1 MEVVNDE
8 SVWQKENIGHSQSFG
23 FELSGNWNP
32 IRILNIGFSGNV
44 YKDEIDGRTVGY
56 DEKKSMVCTDWKG
69 SVSIAITPTTEF
81 QLDGFFISDQLTP
94 QGKIKSHSSV
104 NTGLSQYFM
113 NRKLR
118 ANLSI
123 NNIFDGLEETTII
136 DTSKMHMEQIR
147 NRDARVTWL
156 TLTYSL

>member
-1 MEVVNDE
+1 
-8 SVWQKENIGHSQSFG
+8 
-23 FELSGNWNP
+23 
-32 IRILNIGFSGNV
+32 
-44 YKDEIDGRTVGY
+44 
-56 DEKKSMVCTDWKG
+56 
-69 SVSIAITPTTEF
+69 
-81 QLDGFFISDQLTP
+81 
-94 QGKIKSHSSV
+94 
-104 NTGLSQYFM
+104 M

-136 DTSKMHMEQIR
+136 DTDKMQMEQIR

>member
-1 MEVVNDE
+1 MN
-8 SVWQKENIGHSQSFG
+8 
-23 FELSGNWNP
+23 
-32 IRILNIGFSGNV
+32 
-44 YKDEIDGRTVGY
+44 
-56 DEKKSMVCTDWKG
+56 
-69 SVSIAITPTTEF
+69 A
-81 QLDGFFISDQLTP
+81 
-94 QGKIKSHSSV
+94 
-104 NTGLSQYFM
+104 GLSQYFM

-156 TLTYSL
+156 TLTYFFWVYKVSGE

>member
-1 MEVVNDE
+1 MN
-8 SVWQKENIGHSQSFG
+8 
-23 FELSGNWNP
+23 
-32 IRILNIGFSGNV
+32 
-44 YKDEIDGRTVGY
+44 
-56 DEKKSMVCTDWKG
+56 
-69 SVSIAITPTTEF
+69 A
-81 QLDGFFISDQLTP
+81 
-94 QGKIKSHSSV
+94 
-104 NTGLSQYFM
+104 GLSQYFM

-136 DTSKMHMEQIR
+136 DTDKMQIEQIR